1 MNRFTRGIGRQENI
15 KVFAKNGKV
24 VMQRGATTGNELPP
38 ETARQLAAILITAAE
53 MADKAI
59 DWE

>member
-1 MNRFTRGIGRQENI
+1 MSLRRNVGKQENI

-24 VMQRGATTGNELPP
+24 VMQRGMSTGNEMPP

>member
-1 MNRFTRGIGRQENI
+1 MSLRRNVGKQENI

-24 VMQRGATTGNELPP
+24 VMQRGATTGNEMPP

>member
-1 MNRFTRGIGRQENI
+1 MSMFKKGQQENI
-15 KVFAKNGKV
+15 KVFAKDGMV
-24 VMQRGATTGNELPP
+24 LMQRGATTANKLPP